1 MFDSIKMIL
10 VNWNSSTSERQKLQ
24 HSYLVITVVVIL
36 LAGIVSLL
44 NFKLGHRMVFVAL
57 VAIGAYLTNAIIWN
71 LMQSAV
77 VSKLPSKPRRK

>member
-1 MFDSIKMIL
+1 MIL